1 MVITAE
7 SKLGSPR
14 SMEYQANDKG
24 QAKEICRNGLIGIE
38 PKDWH
43 LQMREVERQN
53 TRTEKYRLGVIISPP
68 KQYGDNLTRSE
79 WEALAK
85 DYMQKQGINIDNH
98 QYIAHLH
105 HSTDDKHLH
114 LTISRIDFT
123 GKNAINDSNIG
134 IKAGKIGEKMSKE
147 RNWKT
152 AKEIGAERK
161 KGLKNMLLEES
172 RTSKN
177 FEELSK
183 KMEKKGFI
191 FQISRNEAR
200 GVYGARLIK
209 EEDLKKE
216 VKDKSKGVPIGFKL
230 SELGLKISELH
241 QIFERN
247 KKKEEEERQVQ
258 NQEKNLSQEKLE
270 HLKEQEEQEQRR
282 NQGFR
287 R

>member
-24 QAKEICRNGLIGIE
+24 QAEEICRNGLIGIE

-53 TRTEKYRLGVIISPP
+53 TRTEKYRLGIIISPP
-68 KQYGDNLTRSE
+68 KQYGDNLTKSE

-152 AKEIGAERK
+152 AKEIGADRK
-161 KGLKNMLLEES
+161 KGLKDMLLEES
-172 RTSKN
+172 RTSN
-177 FEELSK
+177 SFEELRT

-230 SELGLKISELH
+230 SELGLKINELH
-241 QIFERN
+241 QIFEKN
-247 KKKEEEERQVQ
+247 KKKEEEECQAQ
-258 NQEKNLSQEKLE
+258 NQEKILAQEKLE
-270 HLKEQEEQEQRR
+270 QLKEQEEQEPRR
-282 NQGFR
+282 NQRFR

>member
-24 QAKEICRNGLIGIE
+24 QAEEICRNGLIGIE

-53 TRTEKYRLGVIISPP
+53 TRTEKYRLGIIISPP
-68 KQYGDNLTRSE
+68 KQYGDNLTKSE

-134 IKAGKIGEKMSKE
+134 IKAGKIGEKISKE

-172 RTSKN
+172 RTSN
-177 FEELSK
+177 SFEELST

-241 QIFERN
+241 QIFEKN
-247 KKKEEEERQVQ
+247 KKKEEEERQAQ
-258 NQEKNLSQEKLE
+258 NQEKILAQEKLE
-270 HLKEQEEQEQRR
+270 QLKEQEEQEPRR

>member
-24 QAKEICRNGLIGIE
+24 QAEEICRNGLIGIE

-53 TRTEKYRLGVIISPP
+53 TRTEKYRLGIIISPP
-68 KQYGDNLTRSE
+68 KQYGDNLTKSE

-177 FEELSK
+177 FEELST
-183 KMEKKGFI
+183 KMEKKGVI

-230 SELGLKISELH
+230 SELGLKINELH
-241 QIFERN
+241 QIFEKN
-247 KKKEEEERQVQ
+247 KKKEEEECQAQ
-258 NQEKNLSQEKLE
+258 NQEKILAQEKLE
-270 HLKEQEEQEQRR
+270 QLKEQEEQEPRR
-282 NQGFR
+282 NQRFR

>member
-24 QAKEICRNGLIGIE
+24 QAEEICRNGLIGIE

-68 KQYGDNLTRSE
+68 KQYGDNLTRLE

-172 RTSKN
+172 RTSN
-177 FEELSK
+177 SFEELST

-247 KKKEEEERQVQ
+247 KKKEEAERQAQ
-258 NQEKNLSQEKLE
+258 NQEKILAQEKLE
-270 HLKEQEEQEQRR
+270 QLKEQEPRK

>member
-7 SKLGSPR
+7 AKLGSPR

-24 QAKEICRNGLIGIE
+24 QAEEICRNGLIGIE

-53 TRTEKYRLGVIISPP
+53 TRTEKYRLGIIISPP
-68 KQYGDNLTRSE
+68 KQYGDNLTKSE

-134 IKAGKIGEKMSKE
+134 IKAGKIGEKISKE

-172 RTSKN
+172 RTSN
-177 FEELSK
+177 SFEELST

-241 QIFERN
+241 QIFEKN
-247 KKKEEEERQVQ
+247 KKKEEEERQAQ
-258 NQEKNLSQEKLE
+258 NQEKILAQEKLE
-270 HLKEQEEQEQRR
+270 QLKEQEEQEPRR

>member
-7 SKLGSPR
+7 SKLGSPK

-24 QAKEICRNGLIGIE
+24 QAEEICRNGLIGVE

-43 LQMREVERQN
+43 FQMRGVERQN

-68 KQYGDNLTRSE
+68 KQYGDSLTKSD
-79 WEALAK
+79 WETLAK

-152 AKEIGAERK
+152 AKEIGEERK
-161 KGLKNMLLEES
+161 KGLKATILEETRNS
-172 RTSKN
+172 TN
-177 FEELSK
+177 FEELRENL
-183 KMEKKGFI
+183 EKKGFI

-200 GVYGARLIK
+200 GVYGARILK
-209 EEDLKKE
+209 EEDSKKE

-230 SELGLKISELH
+230 SELGLKIKELN
-241 QIFERN
+241 QILERN
-247 KKKEEEERQVQ
+247 KKEEEEQRQAQ
-258 NQEKNLSQEKLE
+258 NQDKKLVEEKL
-270 HLKEQEEQEQRR
+270 KSIKKQIEEEPIR
-282 NQGFR
+282 NKGFR

>member
-24 QAKEICRNGLIGIE
+24 QAEEICRNGLIGIE

-53 TRTEKYRLGVIISPP
+53 TRTEKYRLGIIISPP
-68 KQYGDNLTRSE
+68 KQYGDNLTKSE

-177 FEELSK
+177 FEELST

-216 VKDKSKGVPIGFKL
+216 VKDKSKGAPIGFKL
-230 SELGLKISELH
+230 SELGLKINELN
-241 QIFERN
+241 QIFEKN
-247 KKKEEEERQVQ
+247 KKKEEEERQAQ
-258 NQEKNLSQEKLE
+258 NQEKILAQEKLE
-270 HLKEQEEQEQRR
+270 QLKEQEEQEPRR

>member
-24 QAKEICRNGLIGIE
+24 QAEEICRNGLIGIE

-134 IKAGKIGEKMSKE
+134 IKAGRIGEKMSKE
-147 RNWKT
+147 RNWKI

-172 RTSKN
+172 KTSKS
-177 FEELSK
+177 FEELST

-209 EEDLKKE
+209 EEALKKE

-230 SELGLKISELH
+230 SELGLKISELY

-247 KKKEEEERQVQ
+247 KKKEEEERQAQ
-258 NQEKNLSQEKLE
+258 NQEKILAQEKLE
-270 HLKEQEEQEQRR
+270 QLKEQEKQEPRR

>member
-24 QAKEICRNGLIGIE
+24 QAEEICRNGLIGIE

-68 KQYGDNLTRSE
+68 KQYGDSLTKSD

-172 RTSKN
+172 RTSN
-177 FEELSK
+177 SFEELST

-247 KKKEEEERQVQ
+247 KKKEEAERQAQ
-258 NQEKNLSQEKLE
+258 NQEKILAQEKLE
-270 HLKEQEEQEQRR
+270 QLKEQEPRK

>member
-24 QAKEICRNGLIGIE
+24 QAEEICRNGLIGIE

-79 WEALAK
+79 WESLAK

-123 GKNAINDSNIG
+123 GKNAINESNIG

-172 RTSKN
+172 RTSN
-177 FEELSK
+177 SFEELST

-247 KKKEEEERQVQ
+247 KKKEEAERQAQ
-258 NQEKNLSQEKLE
+258 NQEKILAQEKLE
-270 HLKEQEEQEQRR
+270 QLKEQEPRK

>member
-24 QAKEICRNGLIGIE
+24 QAEEICRNGLIGIE

-68 KQYGDNLTRSE
+68 KQYGDNLTKSE

-172 RTSKN
+172 RTSN
-177 FEELSK
+177 SFEELST

-247 KKKEEEERQVQ
+247 KKKEEAERQAQ
-258 NQEKNLSQEKLE
+258 NQEKILAQEKLE
-270 HLKEQEEQEQRR
+270 QLKEQEEQEPRR

>member
-24 QAKEICRNGLIGIE
+24 QAEEICRNGLIGIE

-68 KQYGDNLTRSE
+68 KQYGDNLTKSE

-172 RTSKN
+172 KTSKS
-177 FEELSK
+177 FEELRT

-247 KKKEEEERQVQ
+247 KKKEEAERQAQ
-258 NQEKNLSQEKLE
+258 NQEKNYAQEKLE
-270 HLKEQEEQEQRR
+270 QLKEQEEQEPRR

>member
-24 QAKEICRNGLIGIE
+24 QAEEICRNGLIGIE

-53 TRTEKYRLGVIISPP
+53 TRTEKYRLGIIISPP

-172 RTSKN
+172 RTSN
-177 FEELSK
+177 SFEELST

-241 QIFERN
+241 QIFEKN
-247 KKKEEEERQVQ
+247 KKKEEEERQAQ
-258 NQEKNLSQEKLE
+258 NQEKILAQEKLE
-270 HLKEQEEQEQRR
+270 QLKEQEEQEPRR

>member
-24 QAKEICRNGLIGIE
+24 QAEEICRNGLIGIE

-68 KQYGDNLTRSE
+68 KQYGDNLTKSE
-79 WEALAK
+79 WKALAK

-134 IKAGKIGEKMSKE
+134 IKAGKIGEKISKE

-172 RTSKN
+172 RTSN
-177 FEELSK
+177 SFEDLST

-247 KKKEEEERQVQ
+247 KKKEEAECQAQ
-258 NQEKNLSQEKLE
+258 NQEKILAQEKLE
-270 HLKEQEEQEQRR
+270 QLKEQEEQEPRR

>member
-24 QAKEICRNGLIGIE
+24 QAEEICRNGLIGIE

-53 TRTEKYRLGVIISPP
+53 TRTEKYRLGIIISPP

-134 IKAGKIGEKMSKE
+134 IKAGKIGEKISKE

-172 RTSKN
+172 RTSN
-177 FEELSK
+177 SFEELST

-241 QIFERN
+241 QIFEKN
-247 KKKEEEERQVQ
+247 KKKEEEERQAQ
-258 NQEKNLSQEKLE
+258 NQEKILAQEKLE
-270 HLKEQEEQEQRR
+270 QLKEQEEQEPRR